1 MEPKNP
7 LISQSAVL
15 PLDHSILG
23 KIQIQGQNAAE
34 FLNQLYNLELGAGQG
49 AVSGNS
55 HIFRLRED
63 IYWLIIP
70 EGEIETTM
78 AALAQTAV
86 SFPHLITVTDYS
98 HGRFCFQLSGPGSA
112 DLLSQLCGLD
122 FHDSQFPNLTIKAS
136 SVAKTSQLILR
147 HDQNGQLRYLLIGD
161 RSLATYV
168 WQTIMAALRQ
178 TDKVADGYS
187 DKHHKH

>member
-1 MEPKNP
+1 MKPKNP
-7 LISQSAVL
+7 LISQSAVEL
-15 PLDHSILG
+15 NDHSTLG
-23 KIQIQGQNAAE
+23 KIQIQGQHTAE
-34 FLNQLYNLELGAGQG
+34 FLNQLYNLELRVGQG
-49 AVSGNS
+49 AVSGNN
-55 HIFRLRED
+55 HIFRLRDD
-63 IYWLIIP
+63 IYWLITP
-70 EGEIETTM
+70 EEEIENTM

-112 DLLSQLCGLD
+112 DLLSRLCGLD

-147 HDQNGQLRYLLIGD
+147 HDQNGQLRYQLIGD

-168 WQTIMAALRQ
+168 WQTIMAALGQ
-178 TDKVADGYS
+178 TGKVADE
-187 DKHHKH
+187 

>member
-1 MEPKNP
+1 MESKNP
-7 LISQSAVL
+7 LISQSAVEL
-15 PLDHSILG
+15 NDRSPLG
-23 KIQIQGQNAAE
+23 KIQLQGQHTAE
-34 FLNQLYNLELGAGQG
+34 FLNQLYNLELRVGQG
-49 AVSGNS
+49 AVSGNN

-63 IYWLIIP
+63 IYWLITP
-70 EGEIETTM
+70 KEEIETTV
-78 AALAQTAV
+78 AALEQTAV

-112 DLLSQLCGLD
+112 DLLSRLCGLD

-136 SVAKTSQLILR
+136 SVTKTTHLILR
-147 HDQNGQLRYLLIGD
+147 NDQNGKLSYQLIGD

-168 WQTIMAALRQ
+168 WQTMMAALRQ
-178 TDKVADGYS
+178 TSKVANGYS